1 MKNETLTIIV
11 IGILLITNF
20 SISTTSTGIS
30 PTKKVNSYL
39 ASYTNSDISSEE
51 TKISGLNLEPGDIAW
66 RWVDAETFPLFQY
79 FMHPLMCTGCVGDK
93 YEFIEANGVKD
104 VWIRIESEQWRK
116 DNNIFDFVCR
126 VKDEIASDIDIQ
138 NAIDFAKSQEG
149 KKFAPLFDFYNFTF
163 HEKNSNPNDPDD
175 NLSDAWYCTELIWAA
190 YYNRGIDIDSNKGS
204 IVMPFDI
211 HTSPYLDKIPLEGD

>member
-1 MKNETLTIIV
+1 MKNETLIIIV

-20 SISTTSTGIS
+20 SMSTISTGIS
-30 PTKKVNSYL
+30 PTKKANSYI
-39 ASYTNSDISSEE
+39 ASYTNSDKSNEE
-51 TKISGLNLEPGDIAW
+51 TKTSGLNLKPGDIVW

-93 YEFIEANGVKD
+93 YEFIEANGAKD
-104 VWIRIESEQWRK
+104 VWIITESEQWIK
-116 DNNIFDFVCR
+116 NNNIFDFVYR
-126 VKDEIASDIDIQ
+126 VKDEIASDTDIQ

-175 NLSDAWYCTELIWAA
+175 PLSDAWYCTELIWAA
-190 YYNRGIDIDSNKGS
+190 YDNQGIDIDSNEGS

-211 HTSPYLDKIPLEGD
+211 HASPNLDKIPLEGN

>member
-20 SISTTSTGIS
+20 SMSIISTGIS
-30 PTKKVNSYL
+30 PTKKVNSNL
-39 ASYTNSDISSEE
+39 TDYTNSDVSRKE
-51 TKISGLNLEPGDIAW
+51 TKTSGLNLKPGDIVW
-66 RWVDAETFPLFQY
+66 RWVDAETFPLFQF
-79 FMHPLMCTGCVGDK
+79 FMHPLMCTGCIGDN

-104 VWIRIESEQWRK
+104 VWIRMESERWIK
-116 DNNIFDFVCR
+116 NNNIFDFVYR
-126 VKDEIASDIDIQ
+126 VKDEIASDADIQ

-149 KKFAPLFDFYNFTF
+149 KKFAPLFDLDTFTF
-163 HEKNSNPNDPDD
+163 HKKNSNPNDPDD
-175 NLSDAWYCTELIWAA
+175 PLSDAWYCTEIIWAA
-190 YYNRGIDIDSNKGS
+190 YDNQGIDIDSNKGS